1 MISCQAFFKLEK
13 NAPDSLL
20 LCGVTCEYYL
30 SKHRNFNRNPSLK
43 RKKNLQNDSTTLLK
57 KVFLPLF
64 IRPIF
69 SINVAKSLKMRL
81 FLRISNHCVILKLNF
96 RLQNFK
102 LKWLKNITENAILPL
117 LLSQSLQ
124 NQ

>member
-43 RKKNLQNDSTTLLK
+43 RKKTCKNKTELN
-57 KVFLPLF
+57 
-64 IRPIF
+64 
-69 SINVAKSLKMRL
+69 
-81 FLRISNHCVILKLNF
+81 ILKSDKGGDIVLHPAAASEAAGA
-96 RLQNFK
+96 RG
-102 LKWLKNITENAILPL
+102 LP
-117 LLSQSLQ
+117 
-124 NQ
+124 